1 MKQKILAVSG
11 IKNSGKTTLIEKL
24 IPLLASRGI
33 RCAVI
38 KHDGHSFAADREGT
52 DTGKALAAGAYGTA
66 VFDGEKFQVVKK
78 TPVTEK
84 ELIRFFPEADLILL
98 EGFKHSSYSKIRVIR
113 EANEEASREPARGET
128 GEKWPSVIALVT
140 DGSFRIPE
148 VPAFSFDEREKIADF
163 IYGWMMKPE

>member
-78 TPVTEK
+78 TPVMEK

-113 EANEEASREPARGET
+113 EASGGANQEASDGADGE
-128 GEKWPSVIALVT
+128 WPSVIALVT
-140 DGSFRIPE
+140 DGSFRLPG
-148 VPAFSFDEREKIADF
+148 VPAFSFDEKEKLADF
-163 IYGWMMKPE
+163 ICGWMLKAE